1 VKGFAKGC
9 KNVALELSYFVDVSE
24 FVVVRANMPVL
35 PLGVGDMLSSQM

>member
-24 FVVVRANMPVL
+24 FVVVRAYMPVL
-35 PLGVGDMLSSQM
+35 PLGVGNVLACQL